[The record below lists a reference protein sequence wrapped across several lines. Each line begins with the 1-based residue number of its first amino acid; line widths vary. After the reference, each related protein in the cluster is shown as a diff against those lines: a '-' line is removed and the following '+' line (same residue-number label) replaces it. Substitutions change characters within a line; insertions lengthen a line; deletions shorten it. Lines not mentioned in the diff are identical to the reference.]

1 MNHLTQSLRR
11 LVAAALVLLT
21 MPAFAQLSGTYTID
35 PNGTGTTNYASF
47 SAAVTALT
55 TSGVSGPVTFN
66 VTQGTYTEQV
76 TINAITG
83 TSATNK
89 VTFKS
94 ATSNTLPV
102 NVTFASATA
111 ATNNWTLRLNGVN
124 NLEFD
129 GIKFSNTTPAVGTAL
144 PFSCNVN
151 MNGTTSNISFLNCS
165 FTGSNT
171 LGSTNHAFFFET
183 GSLQT
188 GAWVFN
194 NCQFVNTSRGINL
207 NASAT
212 SSLTSLTVTGC
223 TFSTLDRAITATNG
237 FAVVA
242 GSTATITN
250 NTFTA
255 PAASLGYFS
264 MSISA
269 LATVTATG
277 NTLNNYSGASF
288 TSATTVT
295 ATNNTVTGG
304 SFAQGIS
311 VGGASTALVA
321 ATVSN
326 NTLSANS
333 TISVSNGSL
342 AAINQNVCGS
352 ISVSS
357 TNAGISITNNSI
369 NTTGSGISISSLA
382 GTSTTNTGATA
393 QGFTITNN
401 RIVQP
406 LGGFPTYGIYCS
418 GFNIATGAG
427 LIANNTVSAQVSSTS
442 TYYGIYPYQSKNVNV
457 YHNTV
462 AMTGGSATG
471 GRALFVNNLS
481 SGFAASGVNIQNNIF
496 ENTGL
501 GYVAEISTTSALG
514 TVATMANNVYFG
526 NTVNPFRYNST
537 NQVTL
542 TDWQTATTK
551 DAASVWGDIVFFS
564 PSDLHVQNAVANNV
578 GAPIA
583 SVTTDMDGQ
592 TRSTT
597 TPDAGADEYSPL
609 SCVAFAVVT
618 VPNFTG
624 TTATVSWTTTNTPT
638 SYKVRYR
645 TQGTG
650 AWTTLTTANTSLSIT
665 GLQQFT
671 AYEAQVKEFCSATDS
686 SIWTAS
692 VNFTTAIVPNW
703 TETFQGGFP
712 PTAWTRAIGR
722 SGSAF
727 TSTGSSSWVQDD
739 YANLVPNGPNGK
751 AARINIWS
759 TNHFNWLISPSVEI
773 PNNALTY
780 QVEYDVALR
789 SYAATTNNK
798 LGVDDTLAL
807 FVSFN
812 NGATWDKSNMIKVY
826 TSADSAVMSG
836 SRVIIP
842 VPTAWKGQV
851 VKFGWYSQSTVSNAD
866 NDIFIDNFM
875 VKDNATCPI
884 TATPTVTSGTACG
897 PQPVTLTASWT
908 NTTDHQHIWL
918 SPTGR
923 IVGQGTS
930 YTTGVISA
938 ATTQTSQLI
947 VKDNSVATVSAGP
960 TLTATN
966 PAGGGGNFT
975 NGTWISVTQPM
986 ILDSVTVKAFNG
998 TINFRVRVYEKAGS
1012 KAGNTGALIMASQPM
1027 TVTTTSTTGSLHN
1040 VAVNLPL
1047 LPGAYYLN
1055 LEFLPNTTG
1064 TLFRSTALPTG
1075 QTYPFAIGSLASIDS
1090 VQFGAT
1096 GANARVYYLFNWK
1109 ASKVCTGPVVTTNVN
1124 YSAVP
1129 SVALPHTSDF
1139 ATGAPCNWVATG
1151 TTGSA
1156 TWQGKTTYTGNGYTS
1171 TSLNGTPFVMVDDD
1185 AAGSGAATPNSV
1197 LNTPAF
1203 PALGYDTLTMK
1214 FLSVFKGGSWGGK
1227 GYVEVWRPVNGVFGW
1242 QTIDSVSADEGIGA
1256 TATGWAP
1263 VTKTYNV
1270 TAYQSNQFKAR
1281 FRYDDKGNWAGW
1293 WAMDNFQ
1300 LYGTLSQT
1308 GNVRVAITTDIYGS
1322 EVSWKI
1328 INTANKLVYAT
1339 GGPFPDVTPY
1349 VAATATHIDTVA
1361 LPVNGTYEFRITDS
1375 YGDGLTDGTNTGTYL
1390 AQVLCA
1396 YGPKLIDQGSGALP
1410 NDPGGST
1417 ANVASWDSA
1426 TFDMD
1431 CRQPATY
1438 KVFVNM
1444 SQQTVSTNGVH
1455 IAGNF
1460 QGWNP
1465 ASTAMTDANGDG
1477 IYEYTINTFV
1487 GEKIEYKFINGNA
1500 WGSDETVPLS
1510 CRYNNS
1516 WNRGDSIANVSDS
1529 ADVVCFALCYNC
1541 AGVTFQVDMNQV
1553 SQSFTTPEVNGLWN
1567 NWCGNCNPL
1576 TDANG
1581 DGIWT
1586 TKLPLAIGT
1595 TQEYKFSADNWAIQ
1609 EQNNPAAPC
1618 TNGNATYTNR
1628 VLVIPATD
1636 TVLNV
1641 VCWSQCTG
1649 CDVDVTLKVNM
1660 AWEKANNAIS
1670 ANGVHVAGDFQ
1681 GWSPSATPMT
1691 DANNDGIY
1699 EVTINVPANSSIQYK
1714 FINGNAWGADESVPS
1729 ACVVTGTLNRG
1740 ATFAYGDSTL
1750 NPVCFGK
1757 CTDCMAS
1764 IDEALQN
1771 VSLFP
1776 NPNRGQFQLARMDAS
1791 TNVEVSILDLQ
1802 GKVLTV
1808 AKWNEGEESLS
1819 VDLANFANGVYMVRL
1834 TSEEGSRTL
1843 RVSVQK

>member
-35 PNGTGTTNYASF
+35 PAGTGTSNYASF

-89 VTFKS
+89 ITFKS
-94 ATSNTLPV
+94 ATTNTLPV
-102 NVTFASATA
+102 NVTFAGATA
-111 ATNNWTLRLNGVN
+111 TTNNWTLRLNGVN

-129 GIKFSNTTPAVGTAL
+129 GIKFSNTSANFTV
-144 PFSCNVN
+144 NVN
-151 MNGTTSNISFLNCS
+151 LNGTTSNISFLNCS
-165 FTGSNT
+165 FTGAAT
-171 LGSTNHAFFFET
+171 STASAFSAFFYET
-183 GSLQT
+183 GSFQT
-188 GAWVFN
+188 GNWTFN
-194 NCQFVNTSRGINL
+194 NCQFVNNARGINL
-207 NASAT
+207 NGTLANPINSLVVTNCSFAT
-212 SSLTSLTVTGC
+212 RSYGIYTYYG
-223 TFSTLDRAITATNG
+223 TAQLPGT
-237 FAVVA
+237 
-242 GSTATITN
+242 TANISN
-250 NTFTA
+250 NTFDITGA
-255 PAASLGYFS
+255 TGLNAVLLYGSAAVTFNNNTVNNFS
-264 MSISA
+264 GSIFYYPN
-269 LATVTATG
+269 TFTATG
-277 NTLNNYSGASF
+277 NTSTF
-288 TSATTVT
+288 TTV
-295 ATNNTVTGG
+295 GH
-304 SFAQGIS
+304 GIS
-311 VGGASTALVA
+311 VSGATA
-321 ATVSN
+321 TPPTSVSITN
-326 NTLSANS
+326 NTLSNA
-333 TISVSNGSL
+333 ISVSGTNSG
-342 AAINQNVCGS
+342 IV
-352 ISVSS
+352 ISGN
-357 TNAGISITNNSI
+357 TITAP
-369 NTTGSGISISSLA
+369 TGSGITLTSAA
-382 GTSTTNTGATA
+382 GTGTANTGTPT
-393 QGFTITNN
+393 QGFTISNN
-401 RIVQP
+401 RIIQANSS
-406 LGGFPTYGIYCS
+406 GFYGIYFS
-418 GFNIATGAG
+418 GFNCAAGA
-427 LIANNTVSAQVSSTS
+427 ANVFNNTVAAQIPSSN
-442 TYYGIYPYQSKNVNV
+442 TYYGIYPYQSKNVNI

-462 AMTGGSATG
+462 FMSGGSATG
-471 GRALFVNNLS
+471 GRALYVNNLS
-481 SGFAASGVNIQNNIF
+481 TGFAATGVNIQNNIF

-501 GYVAEISTTSALG
+501 GYAVEVATTSAMGMVGSLS
-514 TVATMANNVYFG
+514 NNVYFG
-526 NTVNPFRYNST
+526 NTVNPFRLNST
-537 NQVTL
+537 NYTTL
-542 TDWQTATTK
+542 SAWQTATTK
-551 DAASVWGDIVFFS
+551 DAASVWDDVIFYG

-578 GAPIA
+578 GTPIA

-592 TRSTT
+592 TRSAT
-597 TPDAGADEYSPL
+597 TPDAGADEYTPL
-609 SCVAFAVVT
+609 TCVSAAAIT
-618 VPNFTG
+618 VPTIG
-624 TTATVSWTTTNTPT
+624 AATATVSWTTTNTPT
-638 SYKVRYR
+638 SYKVRHR
-645 TQGTG
+645 TNGVG
-650 AWTTLTTANTSLSIT
+650 AWTTAAQTAATINLT
-665 GLQQFT
+665 GLTSFT
-671 AYEAQVKEFCSATDS
+671 AYEVQVKEFCSATDS
-686 SIWTAS
+686 SIWSPST
-692 VNFTTAIVPNW
+692 VFTTAIIPNW
-703 TETFQGGFP
+703 TENFQTAVP
-712 PTAWTRAIGR
+712 PTGWSRATGQW
-722 SGSAF
+722 GSPTAF
-727 TSTGSSSWVQDD
+727 TSTSTSSWGQDD
-739 YANLVPNGPNGK
+739 YGNLVPNGPNGK
-751 AARINIWS
+751 SARINIYS
-759 TNHFNWLISPSVEI
+759 TGHFNWLISPLVFI

-780 QVEYDVALR
+780 QVEYDIALTTWN
-789 SYAATTNNK
+789 ATTPNF

-807 FVSFN
+807 LVSFN
-812 NGATWDKSNMIKVY
+812 NGATWEKSNVIKTY
-826 TSADSAVMSG
+826 RSTDTLTPAGRRDIIAV
-836 SRVIIP
+836 P
-842 VPTAWKGQV
+842 NAWKGTSV
-851 VKFGWYSQSTVSNAD
+851 RFAWYSQSTVSNAD
-866 NDIFIDNFM
+866 NDIFVDNFG

-897 PQPVTLTASWT
+897 PQAVTLNATWSNTAS
-908 NTTDHQHIWL
+908 HQHIWL

-923 IVGQGTS
+923 VVGQGTT
-930 YTTGVISA
+930 YTTPVISA
-938 ATTQTSQLI
+938 ATTQNSQLI
-947 VKDNSVATVSAGP
+947 VKDNSVAQVLGGP
-960 TLTATN
+960 TMTATN

-975 NGTWISVTQPM
+975 NGTWISVNQAM
-986 ILDSVTVKAFNG
+986 LLDSVTVKAFSTANG
-998 TINFRVRVYEKAGS
+998 GTVNFRVRVFEKAGT
-1012 KAGNTGALIMASQPM
+1012 KTGNTGALIMTSQPM
-1027 TVTTTSTTGSLHN
+1027 SVTSTSTTGSLHN

-1047 LPGAYYLN
+1047 LPGAYYIN

-1075 QTYPFAIGSLASIDS
+1075 QTYPFSVGSLATIDS

-1096 GANARVYYLFNWK
+1096 GSNLRVYYLFNWK

-1129 SVALPHTSDF
+1129 SVALPHTTDF
-1139 ATGAPCNWVATG
+1139 ATGAPCNWVATAASG
-1151 TTGSA
+1151 A
-1156 TWQGKTTYTGNGYTS
+1156 TWQGKTSYTGNGYTA

-1185 AAGSGAATPNSV
+1185 AAGSSASTPNSV
-1197 LNTPAF
+1197 LTTPEF
-1203 PALGYDTLTMK
+1203 PALGYDTLKMK

-1300 LYGTLSQT
+1300 LFGTLSQT
-1308 GNVRVAITTDIYGS
+1308 GNVRVAITTDIYGT

-1328 INTANKLVYAT
+1328 VNTANKLVYAT

-1349 VAATATHIDTVA
+1349 VAATATHIDTVQI
-1361 LPVNGTYEFRITDS
+1361 PVNGTYEFRITDS

-1410 NDPGGST
+1410 NDPGGSV
-1417 ANVASWDSA
+1417 ANVPSWDSA
-1426 TFDMD
+1426 IFDMD

-1438 KVFVNM
+1438 HVSVNM
-1444 SQQTVSTNGVH
+1444 NQQTVSTNGVR

-1465 ASTAMTDANGDG
+1465 SSTQMTDANGDG

-1500 WGSDETVPLS
+1500 WGQDETVPLA

-1516 WNRGDSIANVSDS
+1516 WNRGDSISSV
-1529 ADVVCFALCYNC
+1529 ADTAATVCFALCYNC

-1553 SQSFTTPEVNGLWN
+1553 TQSFTTPEVNGLWN
-1567 NWCGNCNPL
+1567 NWCGNCNPM
-1576 TDANG
+1576 TDANN

-1586 TKLPLAIGT
+1586 VKLPLAVGT

-1618 TNGNATYTNR
+1618 TNGNTTYTNR
-1628 VLVIPATD
+1628 VFTIPAQD
-1636 TVLNV
+1636 TVLGV
-1641 VCWSQCTG
+1641 VCWSQCTA

-1681 GWSPSATPMT
+1681 GWNPATTPMT

-1729 ACVVTGTLNRG
+1729 ACVVTGTWNRG
-1740 ATFAYGDSTL
+1740 ATFAYEDSTL

-1776 NPNRGQFQLARMDAS
+1776 NPNRGQFQLVRMDAS

-1808 AKWNEGEESLS
+1808 AKWNEGAESLS
-1819 VDLANFANGVYMVRL
+1819 VDLSNFANGVYMVRL

>member
-1 MNHLTQSLRR
+1 
-11 LVAAALVLLT
+11 
-21 MPAFAQLSGTYTID
+21 
-35 PNGTGTTNYASF
+35 
-47 SAAVTALT
+47 
-55 TSGVSGPVTFN
+55 
-66 VTQGTYTEQV
+66 
-76 TINAITG
+76 
-83 TSATNK
+83 
-89 VTFKS
+89 
-94 ATSNTLPV
+94 
-102 NVTFASATA
+102 
-111 ATNNWTLRLNGVN
+111 
-124 NLEFD
+124 
-129 GIKFSNTTPAVGTAL
+129 
-144 PFSCNVN
+144 
-151 MNGTTSNISFLNCS
+151 
-165 FTGSNT
+165 
-171 LGSTNHAFFFET
+171 
-183 GSLQT
+183 
-188 GAWVFN
+188 
-194 NCQFVNTSRGINL
+194 
-207 NASAT
+207 
-212 SSLTSLTVTGC
+212 
-223 TFSTLDRAITATNG
+223 
-237 FAVVA
+237 
-242 GSTATITN
+242 
-250 NTFTA
+250 
-255 PAASLGYFS
+255 
-264 MSISA
+264 
-269 LATVTATG
+269 
-277 NTLNNYSGASF
+277 
-288 TSATTVT
+288 
-295 ATNNTVTGG
+295 
-304 SFAQGIS
+304 
-311 VGGASTALVA
+311 
-321 ATVSN
+321 
-326 NTLSANS
+326 
-333 TISVSNGSL
+333 
-342 AAINQNVCGS
+342 
-352 ISVSS
+352 
-357 TNAGISITNNSI
+357 
-369 NTTGSGISISSLA
+369 
-382 GTSTTNTGATA
+382 
-393 QGFTITNN
+393 
-401 RIVQP
+401 
-406 LGGFPTYGIYCS
+406 
-418 GFNIATGAG
+418 
-427 LIANNTVSAQVSSTS
+427 
-442 TYYGIYPYQSKNVNV
+442 
-457 YHNTV
+457 
-462 AMTGGSATG
+462 
-471 GRALFVNNLS
+471 
-481 SGFAASGVNIQNNIF
+481 
-496 ENTGL
+496 
-501 GYVAEISTTSALG
+501 
-514 TVATMANNVYFG
+514 
-526 NTVNPFRYNST
+526 
-537 NQVTL
+537 
-542 TDWQTATTK
+542 
-551 DAASVWGDIVFFS
+551 
-564 PSDLHVQNAVANNV
+564 
-578 GAPIA
+578 
-583 SVTTDMDGQ
+583 
-592 TRSTT
+592 
-597 TPDAGADEYSPL
+597 
-609 SCVAFAVVT
+609 
-618 VPNFTG
+618 
-624 TTATVSWTTTNTPT
+624 
-638 SYKVRYR
+638 
-645 TQGTG
+645 
-650 AWTTLTTANTSLSIT
+650 
-665 GLQQFT
+665 
-671 AYEAQVKEFCSATDS
+671 
-686 SIWTAS
+686 
-692 VNFTTAIVPNW
+692 
-703 TETFQGGFP
+703 
-712 PTAWTRAIGR
+712 
-722 SGSAF
+722 
-727 TSTGSSSWVQDD
+727 
-739 YANLVPNGPNGK
+739 
-751 AARINIWS
+751 
-759 TNHFNWLISPSVEI
+759 
-773 PNNALTY
+773 
-780 QVEYDVALR
+780 
-789 SYAATTNNK
+789 
-798 LGVDDTLAL
+798 
-807 FVSFN
+807 
-812 NGATWDKSNMIKVY
+812 
-826 TSADSAVMSG
+826 
-836 SRVIIP
+836 VI
-842 VPTAWKGQV
+842 
-851 VKFGWYSQSTVSNAD
+851 KFGWYSQSTVSNAD

-998 TINFRVRVYEKAGS
+998 TINFRVRVYEKAGA
-1012 KAGNTGALIMASQPM
+1012 KTGNTGALIMASQPM

-1156 TWQGKTTYTGNGYTS
+1156 TWQGKTTYSGNGYTS

-1197 LNTPAF
+1197 LNTPEF

-1308 GNVRVAITTDIYGS
+1308 GNVRVAVTTDIYGS

-1576 TDANG
+1576 TDADG

-1586 TKLPLAIGT
+1586 TKLPLAVGT
-1595 TQEYKFSADNWAIQ
+1595 TQEYKFSADNWTIQ

-1618 TNGNATYTNR
+1618 TNGNTTYTNR

-1641 VCWSQCTG
+1641 VCWSQCTA

-1691 DANNDGIY
+1691 DADNDGIY

>member
-47 SAAVTALT
+47 TAAVSALT

-66 VTQGTYTEQV
+66 VAAGTYNEQIV
-76 TINAITG
+76 IGAITG
-83 TSATNK
+83 SSATNR
-89 VTFKS
+89 VTFQKAPTATGAAVLTFA
-94 ATSNTLPV
+94 ATS
-102 NVTFASATA
+102 TA
-111 ATNNWTLRLNGVN
+111 NYTIQLA
-124 NLEFD
+124 
-129 GIKFSNTTPAVGTAL
+129 AA
-144 PFSCNVN
+144 
-151 MNGTTSNISFLNCS
+151 SNITFKDLTLANTAN
-165 FTGSNT
+165 TGQT
-171 LGSTNHAFFFET
+171 VGGIVEYGGTVTNIQFINNI
-183 GSLQT
+183 
-188 GAWVFN
+188 FN
-194 NCQFVNTSRGINL
+194 GNAGTS
-207 NASAT
+207 T
-212 SSLTSLTVTGC
+212 SSLYGAL
-223 TFSTLDRAITATNG
+223 RY
-237 FAVVA
+237 
-242 GSTATITN
+242 GSTPSTGYAAGVWKIVGNTFNNTSYSANVYGSTTVNADSAIITN
-250 NTFTA
+250 NTINGTYYHVYTYYA
-255 PAASLGYFS
+255 K
-264 MSISA
+264 
-269 LATVTATG
+269 
-277 NTLNNYSGASF
+277 
-288 TSATTVT
+288 
-295 ATNNTVTGG
+295 
-304 SFAQGIS
+304 S
-311 VGGASTALVA
+311 VV
-321 ATVSN
+321 VSN
-326 NTLSANS
+326 NTMNTATGMLGYTYVYYPATSVVLNNNTMNGVAYGMYSATTSNNTGTLTYSINNNVVNS
-333 TISVSNGSL
+333 ASSASTSYGFYITG
-342 AAINQNVCGS
+342 
-352 ISVSS
+352 SS
-357 TNAGISITNNSI
+357 TAANKIAKVTIKNNKLNLI
-369 NTTGSGISISSLA
+369 GS
-382 GTSTTNTGATA
+382 ST
-393 QGFTITNN
+393 
-401 RIVQP
+401 V
-406 LGGFPTYGIYCS
+406 YGIYASYVGATTADPSDISNNMISCVS
-418 GFNIATGAG
+418 GSTASVYGFYPFH
-427 LIANNTVSAQVSSTS
+427 LANMNFD
-442 TYYGIYPYQSKNVNV
+442 
-457 YHNTV
+457 HNTV
-462 AMTGGSATG
+462 HVTGGSATA
-471 GRALFVNNLS
+471 GRAVYINRSTSTTAIAVGGLNMR
-481 SGFAASGVNIQNNIF
+481 NNIF
-496 ENTGL
+496 SNTGL
-501 GYVAEISTTSALG
+501 GFAIEIASTANTAAMIG
-514 TVATMANNVYFG
+514 TMSNNAYQG
-526 NTVNPFRYNST
+526 NTVNPFRNGTT
-537 NQVTL
+537 NYTTL
-542 TDWQTATTK
+542 ADWQTATTK
-551 DAASVWGDIVFFS
+551 DAGSAFGTILFYNSA
-564 PSDLHVQNAVANNV
+564 DLHVQNALANNI
-578 GAPIA
+578 GTPLAAI
-583 SVTTDMDGQ
+583 TTDIDGQ

-609 SCVAFAVVT
+609 SCVSAAVIT
-618 VPNFTG
+618 VPTVGG
-624 TTATVSWTTTNTPT
+624 TSATASWTTTNTPA
-638 SYKVRYR
+638 SYKVRFR
-645 TQGTG
+645 VQGATSWNTV
-650 AWTTLTTANTSLSIT
+650 AQTAASYTMT
-665 GLQQFT
+665 GLQSFT
-671 AYEAQVKEFCSATDS
+671 TYEVQVKEFCSATDS
-686 SIWTAS
+686 SIWSGSTT
-692 VNFTTAIVPNW
+692 FTTAIVPNW
-703 TETFQGGFP
+703 TENFQGGFP
-712 PTAWTRAIGR
+712 PTAWTRAQGR
-722 SGSAF
+722 SASPTVF
-727 TSTGSSSWVQDD
+727 TSTTSSSWVQDD

-751 AARINIWS
+751 SARINIYS
-759 TNHFNWLISPSVEI
+759 TGHFNWLMSPSIEI

-780 QVEYDVALR
+780 QIEYDLALR
-789 SYAATTNNK
+789 TYAATTNNK

-812 NGATWDKSNMIKVY
+812 NGATWDKTNMIKVY

-836 SRVIIP
+836 NHEILP
-842 VPTAWKGQV
+842 VPSSWKGQV
-851 VKFGWYSQSTVSNAD
+851 IKLGWYSQSTVSNAD
-866 NDIFIDNFM
+866 NDIFVDNFQ

-897 PQPVTLTASWT
+897 PQPVTLTATWA
-908 NTTDHQHIWL
+908 NTANHQHIWL

-923 IVGQGTS
+923 IVGQGAS

-947 VKDNSVATVSAGP
+947 VKDNSLAQVVAGP

-975 NGTWISVTQPM
+975 NGTWISVNQPM

-998 TINFRVRVYEKAGS
+998 TINFRVRVYEKAGAKS
-1012 KAGNTGALIMASQPM
+1012 GNTGALIMASQPM

-1075 QTYPFAIGSLASIDS
+1075 QTYPFAIGSLATIDS
-1090 VQFGAT
+1090 VQFGTT
-1096 GANARVYYLFNWK
+1096 GTNARVYYLFNWK

-1129 SVALPHTSDF
+1129 SVALPHTTDF

-1197 LNTPAF
+1197 LNTPEF

-1263 VTKTYNV
+1263 VTKSYNV

-1328 INTANKLVYAT
+1328 VNTANKLVYAT

-1576 TDANG
+1576 TDADG

-1586 TKLPLAIGT
+1586 TKLPLAVGT
-1595 TQEYKFSADNWAIQ
+1595 TQEYKFSADNWTIQ

-1618 TNGNATYTNR
+1618 TNGNTTYTNR

-1641 VCWSQCTG
+1641 VCWSQCTA

-1714 FINGNAWGADESVPS
+1714 FINGNAWGSDESVPA
-1729 ACVVTGTLNRG
+1729 ACVVTGTWNRG
-1740 ATFAYGDSTL
+1740 ATFTYADSTL
-1750 NPVCFGK
+1750 SPVCFGK

-1819 VDLANFANGVYMVRL
+1819 VDLGNFANGVYMVRL

>member
-47 SAAVTALT
+47 TAAVSALT

-66 VTQGTYTEQV
+66 VAAGTYNEQIV
-76 TINAITG
+76 IGAITG
-83 TSATNK
+83 SSATNR
-89 VTFKS
+89 VTFQKAPTATGAAVLTFA
-94 ATSNTLPV
+94 ATS
-102 NVTFASATA
+102 TA
-111 ATNNWTLRLNGVN
+111 NYTIQLA
-124 NLEFD
+124 
-129 GIKFSNTTPAVGTAL
+129 AA
-144 PFSCNVN
+144 
-151 MNGTTSNISFLNCS
+151 SNITFKDLTLANTAN
-165 FTGSNT
+165 TGQTVGGIVEYGGTVTNIQFINNIFNGNAGTST
-171 LGSTNHAFFFET
+171 SSSYGALRYGSTPST
-183 GSLQT
+183 GYAAGVWKIVGNT
-188 GAWVFN
+188 FN
-194 NCQFVNTSRGINL
+194 NTSYSANIYGSSTVN
-207 NASAT
+207 ADSAI
-212 SSLTSLTVTGC
+212 V
-223 TFSTLDRAITATNG
+223 
-237 FAVVA
+237 
-242 GSTATITN
+242 TN
-250 NTFTA
+250 NTINGTYYHVYTYYA
-255 PAASLGYFS
+255 KN
-264 MSISA
+264 
-269 LATVTATG
+269 V
-277 NTLNNYSGASF
+277 
-288 TSATTVT
+288 V
-295 ATNNTVTGG
+295 
-304 SFAQGIS
+304 
-311 VGGASTALVA
+311 
-321 ATVSN
+321 VSN
-326 NTLSANS
+326 NTLNTAAGMVGYNYVYYPASSVVMNNNTMNGMAYGMYSLTTTNNTGTLTYSINNNVVNSASSAS
-333 TISVSNGSL
+333 TAYGFYISG
-342 AAINQNVCGS
+342 
-352 ISVSS
+352 SS
-357 TNAGISITNNSI
+357 TAANKIAKVTIKNNKLNLI
-369 NTTGSGISISSLA
+369 GS
-382 GTSTTNTGATA
+382 ST
-393 QGFTITNN
+393 
-401 RIVQP
+401 V
-406 LGGFPTYGIYCS
+406 YGIYASYVGATTADPSEVSNNMISCVS
-418 GFNIATGAG
+418 GS
-427 LIANNTVSAQVSSTS
+427 SASV
-442 TYYGIYPYQSKNVNV
+442 YGFYPYHLANMNFD
-457 YHNTV
+457 HNTV
-462 AMTGGSATG
+462 HVTGGSATAARAAYINRSTSTTAIAVG
-471 GRALFVNNLS
+471 GLNMR
-481 SGFAASGVNIQNNIF
+481 NNIF
-496 ENTGL
+496 SNTGL
-501 GYVAEISTTSALG
+501 GYAIEIASTTNTAAMIG
-514 TVATMANNVYFG
+514 TMSNNAYQG
-526 NTVNPFRYNST
+526 NTVNPFRNGTT
-537 NQVTL
+537 NYTTL
-542 TDWQTATTK
+542 ADWQTATTK
-551 DAASVWGDIVFFS
+551 DAGSAFGTILFYNSA
-564 PSDLHVQNAVANNV
+564 DLHVQNALANNI
-578 GAPIA
+578 GTPLAAI
-583 SVTTDMDGQ
+583 TTDIDGQ

-609 SCVAFAVVT
+609 SCVSAAVIT
-618 VPNFTG
+618 VPTVGG
-624 TTATVSWTTTNTPT
+624 TSATASWTTTNTPA

-645 TQGTG
+645 AQGATSWNTV
-650 AWTTLTTANTSLSIT
+650 AQTAATYTMT
-665 GLQQFT
+665 GLQSFT
-671 AYEAQVKEFCSATDS
+671 TYEVQVKEFCSATDS
-686 SIWTAS
+686 SIWSGSTT
-692 VNFTTAIVPNW
+692 FTTAIVPNW
-703 TETFQGGFP
+703 TENFQGGFP
-712 PTAWTRAIGR
+712 PTAWTRGQGR
-722 SGSAF
+722 SASPTVF
-727 TSTGSSSWVQDD
+727 TSTTSSSWIQDD

-751 AARINIWS
+751 SARINIYS
-759 TNHFNWLISPSVEI
+759 TNHFNWLMSPSIEI

-780 QVEYDVALR
+780 QIEYDLALR
-789 SYAATTNNK
+789 TYAATTNNK

-812 NGATWDKSNMIKVY
+812 NGATWDKTNMIKVY

-836 SRVIIP
+836 NHEILP
-842 VPTAWKGQV
+842 VPSSWKGQV
-851 VKFGWYSQSTVSNAD
+851 IKLGWYSQSTVSNAD
-866 NDIFIDNFM
+866 NDIFVDNFQ

-897 PQPVTLTASWT
+897 PQPVTLTATWGNT
-908 NTTDHQHIWL
+908 NDHQHIWL

-923 IVGQGTS
+923 IVGQGAS

-947 VKDNSVATVSAGP
+947 VKDNSVAQVVAGP

-975 NGTWISVTQPM
+975 NGTWISVNQPM

-1075 QTYPFAIGSLASIDS
+1075 QTYPFAIGTLASIDS

-1124 YSAVP
+1124 YSSVP
-1129 SVALPHTSDF
+1129 SVALPHMSNF
-1139 ATGAPCNWVATG
+1139 ATGKPCNWTTSGTG
-1151 TTGSA
+1151 A
-1156 TWQGKTTYTGNGYTS
+1156 QWQGATSYTGNGYTA
-1171 TSLNGTPFVMVDDD
+1171 TSLNGTPYIVVDDD
-1185 AAGSGAATPNSV
+1185 AAGSGTSTPNAQ
-1197 LNTPAF
+1197 LTTPEF

-1214 FLSVFKGGSWGGK
+1214 FLSVFKSWGGK
-1227 GYVEVWRPVNGVFGW
+1227 GYLEVWRPVNGVFGW
-1242 QTIDSVSADEGIGA
+1242 QAIDSITADEGVG
-1256 TATGWAP
+1256 TTTTGWAA
-1263 VTKTYNV
+1263 VTKSYNV

-1281 FRYDDKGNWAGW
+1281 LRYDDKNSWAGW
-1293 WAMDNFQ
+1293 WAIDNFE
-1300 LYGTLSQT
+1300 LYGTQSQT
-1308 GNVRVAITTDIYGS
+1308 GNVRVAITTDQYGS

-1417 ANVASWDSA
+1417 ANVPSWDSA

-1444 SQQTVSTNGVH
+1444 SQQTVSANGVH

-1465 ASTAMTDANGDG
+1465 SSTAMTDANGDG

-1500 WGSDETVPLS
+1500 WGTDETVPTA

-1516 WNRGDSIANVSDS
+1516 WNRGDSIANVTDS

-1576 TDANG
+1576 TDADG

-1595 TQEYKFSADNWAIQ
+1595 TQEYKFSADNWTIQ

-1618 TNGNATYTNR
+1618 TNGNTTYTNR

-1641 VCWSQCTG
+1641 VCWSQCTA

-1714 FINGNAWGADESVPS
+1714 FINGNAWGSDESVPS
-1729 ACVVTGTLNRG
+1729 ACVVTGTWNRG
-1740 ATFAYGDSTL
+1740 ASFAYADTALS
-1750 NPVCFGK
+1750 PVCFGK

-1808 AKWNEGEESLS
+1808 AKWNEGDESLS
-1819 VDLANFANGVYMVRL
+1819 VDLGNFANGVYMVRL